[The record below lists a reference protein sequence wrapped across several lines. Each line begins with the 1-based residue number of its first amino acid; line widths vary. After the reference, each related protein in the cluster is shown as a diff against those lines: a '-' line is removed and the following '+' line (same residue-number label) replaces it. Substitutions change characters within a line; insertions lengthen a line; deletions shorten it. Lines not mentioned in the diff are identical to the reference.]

1 VKDMDKKNLVIDQD
15 LPRGSVEKLIV
26 DRIYRAVME
35 QRLSPKTKLS
45 ESKLCETFG
54 VGRMHVRRALL
65 LLSSEGIIDLHSNR
79 GAYVSSPN
87 QKEANEVFEARLMIE
102 PPLIKKL
109 AGSISKIELKDLS
122 DHLEQEHHA
131 RQKDDRTDLIRLSGE
146 FHVKLAE
153 AYGNS
158 IILKTVRELV
168 TKTSLIVGMFGS
180 SSHSSCP
187 DDEHQRLLD
196 AIANGDGDVAHSL
209 IIEHLNHIWEGLDI
223 SSINDDGDLLESILG
238 GSL

>member
-1 VKDMDKKNLVIDQD
+1 MKDMDKKNLVIDQD

>member
-1 VKDMDKKNLVIDQD
+1 MKDMDKKNLVIDQD

-109 AGSISKIELKDLS
+109 AGSISKVELKDLS

-209 IIEHLNHIWEGLDI
+209 IIEHLNHIWQGLDI

>member
-109 AGSISKIELKDLS
+109 AGSISKVELKDLS

-168 TKTSLIVGMFGS
+168 AKTSLIVGMFGS

-196 AIANGDGDVAHSL
+196 AIANGGGDEAHSL
-209 IIEHLNHIWEGLDI
+209 IIEHLNHIWAGLDI
-223 SSINDDGDLLESILG
+223 SSINDDGDQLESILG

>member
-1 VKDMDKKNLVIDQD
+1 MGGD
-15 LPRGSVEKLIV
+15 LGAGGEPDPGVALGVVE
-26 DRIYRAVME
+26 
-35 QRLSPKTKLS
+35 
-45 ESKLCETFG
+45 
-54 VGRMHVRRALL
+54 
-65 LLSSEGIIDLHSNR
+65 
-79 GAYVSSPN
+79 
-87 QKEANEVFEARLMIE
+87 EVFEARLMIE

-109 AGSISKIELKDLS
+109 AGSISKVELKDLS

-131 RQKDDRTDLIRLSGE
+131 RQKDNRTDLIRLSGE

-196 AIANGDGDVAHSL
+196 AIANGDDDDAHSL
-209 IIEHLNHIWEGLDI
+209 IIEHLNHIWAGLDI
-223 SSINDDGDLLESILG
+223 SSINDDGDQLESILG

>member
-1 VKDMDKKNLVIDQD
+1 VKDMAKQNLVIDQH

>member
-1 VKDMDKKNLVIDQD
+1 MAKEKFALDQQ
-15 LPRGSVEKLIV
+15 LSGETVEKLIV

-79 GAYVSSPN
+79 GAYVSSPD

-102 PPLIKKL
+102 PPLIRKL
-109 AGSISKIELKDLS
+109 AGSISQIELQDLFN
-122 DHLEQEHHA
+122 HLEQEHDA

-146 FHVKLAE
+146 FHVKLAV

-158 IILKTVRELV
+158 IILRTVRELV

-180 SSHSSCP
+180 SAHSSCP
-187 DDEHQRLLD
+187 DDEHQRLLEAIKDND
-196 AIANGDGDVAHSL
+196 ADLAHDL
-209 IIEHLNHIWEGLDI
+209 ISQHLSNIWKGLNI
-223 SSINDDGDLLESILG
+223 TAIDDDDNQLEKILG